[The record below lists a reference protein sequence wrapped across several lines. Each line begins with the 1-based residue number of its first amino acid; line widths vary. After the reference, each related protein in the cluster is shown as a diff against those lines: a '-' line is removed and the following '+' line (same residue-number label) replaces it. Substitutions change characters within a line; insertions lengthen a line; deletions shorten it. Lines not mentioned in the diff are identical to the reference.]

1 MARRELRQSRRTNL
15 GLGEGESES
24 MNIQRLDDIDIT
36 NML

>member
-1 MARRELRQSRRTNL
+1 MARRELRQSRRTNW